1 MDETAASVG
10 RDDVVGYERRCW
22 PSGRTGLVELRASK
36 GCLGDND
43 MCKRTQ
49 APSNF
54 LQRRPYTVRCS
65 SGTAAKMETPR
76 SKEQIEEWRLESSG
90 VDD

>member
-22 PSGRTGLVELRASK
+22 PSGRTGLVELQASK

-43 MCKRTQ
+43 MCKRV
-49 APSNF
+49 
-54 LQRRPYTVRCS
+54 LQMK
-65 SGTAAKMETPR
+65 A
-76 SKEQIEEWRLESSG
+76 
-90 VDD
+90 